1 MAACIHYYHTA
12 CSSLSSA
19 CNPQGETISCTSA
32 KNHFYFLLIPEIL
45 LQSSWLLSS
54 GTLTPESV
62 DSGFGFKYRGG
73 VLVRFINSSHLY
85 PLRLSGPLWGLHTRG
100 SRGHWSSWEQVWS
113 TWGTNSICIYTL
125 ERRGWAR
132 LKVQSPHHRHQQNK
146 MH

>member
-1 MAACIHYYHTA
+1 MVLASCVLPSGIGSIYQGAAAWQLAYITTTPPALHSRQLVILKVRQFLAH
-12 CSSLSSA
+12 L
-19 CNPQGETISCTSA
+19 P

-54 GTLTPESV
+54 GTLTPESL

-100 SRGHWSSWEQVWS
+100 SRGHWSSWEQV
-113 TWGTNSICIYTL
+113 
-125 ERRGWAR
+125 
-132 LKVQSPHHRHQQNK
+132 
-146 MH
+146 